1 MHPAMIDINGETVEL
16 VDVVAEAHELSG
28 MTTAEWNTMP
38 EEARHQLIDAV
49 LDAMAGGSDD
59 DEDANED
66 NAGSTDPEAE
76 KAAAEAAAAE
86 SAATAAKAERDELAA
101 QWKTRTGSLP
111 HYKWTSEKIREELAK
126 PVDEGK

>member
-1 MHPAMIDINGETVEL
+1 MHPAIIDINGETVEL

-38 EEARHQLIDAV
+38 EEARHLLIDAV

-59 DEDANED
+59 DKDGD
-66 NAGSTDPEAE
+66 NTDETTADQGDDKTGPDGDKAKYEAE
-76 KAAAEAAAAE
+76 REALALEYKAKFG
-86 SAATAAKAERDELAA
+86 AK
-101 QWKTRTGSLP
+101 P
-111 HYKWTSEKIREELAK
+111 HYKWTMDKIREELAK